1 MTFTQKLVTVVTA
14 TWGRPKTI
22 FEHAIPS
29 VDAQDYPDVEHLIV
43 TDGRDPDLEAA
54 LGNAGYSHGGTRRRL
69 VSLGRNWTG
78 FSGDGGIGAVPRL
91 VGSWMAA
98 GEYVTYLD
106 DDNDYLPGHLSS
118 LAGALSE
125 TGADIAFCAWRDGP
139 GGPVQ
144 GSPVPGPGTVDT
156 SSFMHRA
163 GVLRHG
169 SWQLD
174 GYGGDH
180 LLVERWVNAGV
191 TYTWVPEPTMIL
203 NDHRRGA
210 PD

>member
-1 MTFTQKLVTVVTA
+1 MRRL
-14 TWGRPKTI
+14 
-22 FEHAIPS
+22 S
-29 VDAQDYPDVEHLIV
+29 D
-43 TDGRDPDLEAA
+43 
-54 LGNAGYSHGGTRRRL
+54 AGYSHGRIRRRL
-69 VSLGRNWTG
+69 VCLGRNWTG

-98 GEYVTYLD
+98 GDFITYLD
-106 DDNDYLPGHLSS
+106 DDNDYLPGHISGLVNALESS
-118 LAGALSE
+118 
-125 TGADIAFCAWRDGP
+125 GADIAFCAWRDGP
-139 GGPVQ
+139 GGPMQ
-144 GSPVPGPGTVDT
+144 GSPMPGPGSVDT

-163 GVLRHG
+163 ETLKHG

-180 LLVERWVNAGV
+180 LLIERWLKAGV
-191 TYTWVPEPTMIL
+191 RYTWAPEPTMIL